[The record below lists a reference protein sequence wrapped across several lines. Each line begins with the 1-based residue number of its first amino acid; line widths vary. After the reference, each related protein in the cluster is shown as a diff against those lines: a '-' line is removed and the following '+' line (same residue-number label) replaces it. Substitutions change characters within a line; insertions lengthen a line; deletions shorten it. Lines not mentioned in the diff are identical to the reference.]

1 MSLRMPRV
9 AGCGRTLVASLV
21 LVATALC
28 AGAAFGQAGM
38 MPRYRGEVG
47 ELLDDPAL
55 MKSEAAQFTAA
66 FNLYKQAASEFR
78 DEVREF
84 IGDEIN
90 KRQRKIA
97 GTYQTQ
103 IDEIDKVQ
111 FKLRKE
117 AIARLESFIYRHR
130 DHDRYTP
137 DAMFRLAELYYE
149 DSIAEYNRAQD
160 NFDEQL
166 NLYNRG
172 KLLDPPDD
180 KDKEFARSIALYK
193 YLHWLPAGSRMDPL
207 SGKLAGVVLPRR
219 WPDYRNADAALYLQ
233 GFCEAEMGAFDKSIA
248 TLSSLGKQYPKSR
261 YVAEAWLRV
270 GEMYF
275 DNNEFEQAADAY
287 RRAAATKDP
296 KMYGLALYKLGWSYF
311 QMYRYPEAVG
321 WFQTLI
327 EHYAS
332 ETNIKSKQDSG
343 LRLEAIEYLAKSL
356 AEPSWDEDGC
366 ADFGAED
373 SKGEC
378 ALVDPRLRARL
389 YTSSVLEP
397 KIDDFPN
404 WKDLYQG
411 PVLASL
417 EASLAARADVR
428 QRLDRD
434 KPYVREVLMV
444 YGKALMEQAED
455 DYYRQGLIVLRH
467 VVDKYPMERDAQGL
481 QRQIIR
487 ATDLLAAGES
497 SFRADLEKDPNS
509 AEAKL
514 GLELAEGAMDEQ
526 IIERRK
532 YLKMFAKGSP
542 WYDKWGKDKDLA
554 RQVDDMVAQV
564 RLNFAKLIHSQAQTL
579 RAAGREEQALRKYA
593 EAAQEYETLL
603 LADPEATG
611 AYGLAWTLAD
621 VLFFAG
627 RRCDGLRTQE
637 GDLLAGAEGELVP
650 YPVDQLEE
658 IKGACESLHKSVKYF
673 DMVRDWKGDK
683 GKDDEG
689 QPQDFTEEAAFS
701 SIIATERILN
711 ARAAF
716 ALDDPDRL
724 PVRMV
729 PEIRPSSEQDERD
742 SEATKDSTK
751 IVRVQRQSLAKAV
764 VEWLQ
769 AVDGYIASG
778 RENVKEP
785 DRAVK
790 LALKGAE
797 LLYKNRNFDPWKE
810 GAIDGVTADFWS
822 SRVRFWWIMKNHPKS
837 EQAIEAAKNM
847 LTSFEIERDYVK
859 LKVVAK
865 YVSDH
870 NLGKAEQIK
879 AIQDAIK
886 HFSLGVLARHAD
898 QLLKEGEAQHA
909 LAEAA
914 TDPAEANAEHKK
926 ARKMFEEAGD
936 EYRTLRAKTEKME
949 QKLASLMNAQL
960 LYYKAQRWN
969 KCFDVLE
976 EAEKMLREVNETE
989 KNAKEKKKNHARLIA
1004 VIKRRAALQFDF
1016 FRIPQSIANY
1026 RTLYELDPGGKD
1038 GEDALLN
1045 AAKLAYFNSNW
1056 KLSVELNREIIKR
1069 FSKKPGKKEDVYL
1082 AAWRVPEA
1090 YKKMGD
1096 QKGYVSELRG
1106 YIKEYTGDA
1115 KVSAKIFK
1123 SLVEIA
1129 HIHRS
1134 RGDQRAEFK
1143 EWNHIITSFKKGG
1156 YEQNGGAE
1164 AAAAAEAEFW
1174 LMEPR
1179 YKSYLKRTLQENKK
1193 LSPSKRMSDLQKQV
1207 LTMVDMAN
1215 GKMTKRKNPNTGEP
1229 EQVRVG
1235 GLYNDYVEKVAVY
1248 GSRNWSYA
1256 AFLYRAQVLTH
1267 LARTIYDAPRPADLT
1282 EDEEVA
1288 YEEVL
1293 EKIGGQIENHAI
1305 RSLETAMKD
1314 AIAKG
1319 VVNEWV
1325 TKLRVA
1331 INKYKP
1337 AEYPLLKEAKRLV
1350 ADPPGIAPT
1359 AEKELR

>member
-1 MSLRMPRV
+1 MSLRVPRV
-9 AGCGRTLVASLV
+9 AGHGRVALAVLLLLTTLFA
-21 LVATALC
+21 
-28 AGAAFGQAGM
+28 AGSAFGQSTL

-47 ELLDDPAL
+47 DLLDDPAR

-66 FNLYKQAASEFR
+66 FELYRLASREYR
-78 DEVREF
+78 DEVRDF
-84 IGDEIN
+84 IGDELN

-149 DSIAEYNRAQD
+149 DSIAEYNLAQD
-160 NFDEQL
+160 SFDEQL

-172 KLLDPPDD
+172 KILDPPSD
-180 KDKEFARSIALYK
+180 KDKEFTRSVALYK
-193 YLHWLPAGSRMDPL
+193 YLHWLPAGSAMTPL

-233 GFCEAEMGAFDKSIA
+233 GFCEAEMGEFDKAIA

-287 RRAAATKDP
+287 RRAAETKDP

-327 EHYAS
+327 EYYAS
-332 ETNIKSKQDSG
+332 EENLKSKQDSG
-343 LRLEAIEYLAKSL
+343 LRSEAIEYLAKSL
-356 AEPSWDEDGC
+356 AEPSWDDDGC
-366 ADFGAED
+366 ADFGDVD
-373 SKGEC
+373 SKGAC
-378 ALVDPRLRARL
+378 VVVDPRLRPRL

-411 PVLASL
+411 PALAGL

-428 QRLDRD
+428 ARLNRD

-444 YGKALMEQAED
+444 YGNALMEQAED

-467 VVDKYPMERDAQGL
+467 VVDKYPIEREAQAI
-481 QRQIIR
+481 QRKIIR
-487 ATDLLAAGES
+487 ATDLLAAAAP
-497 SFRADLEKDPNS
+497 SFREELGKKPND

-514 GLELAEGAMDEQ
+514 GLELAESAMDEQ
-526 IIERRK
+526 IVERRK
-532 YLKMFAKGSP
+532 YLAMFAKGTP
-542 WYDKWGKDKDLA
+542 WHDKWGKDKDLA
-554 RQVDDMVAQV
+554 RQVDEMVTQV
-564 RLNFAKLIHSQAQTL
+564 RLNFAKLIHLQAQTL
-579 RAAGREEQALRKYA
+579 RAAGREEMALRKYA
-593 EAAQEYETLL
+593 EAAKEYETLL
-603 LADPEATG
+603 LADLRAAG
-611 AYGLAWTLAD
+611 AYDLAWTLAD

-627 RRCDGLRTQE
+627 RRCDGLRTK
-637 GDLLAGAEGELVP
+637 EGELLAASDGELMAFPADRMAEVK
-650 YPVDQLEE
+650 E
-658 IKGACESLHKSVKYF
+658 ACESLRKSVKYF
-673 DMVRDWKGDK
+673 NMVRDWKDEK

-689 QPQDFTEEAAFS
+689 QALDYTEDAAFS
-701 SIIATERILN
+701 AIIATERVLN

-716 ALDDPDRL
+716 AVDDPDRL

-729 PEIRPSSEQDERD
+729 PEIRPSAEDDARD

-751 IVRVQRQSLAKAV
+751 IVRVTRQPLAKAV
-764 VEWLQ
+764 VDWLQ
-769 AVDGYIASG
+769 AVDGYIAAG

-810 GAIDGVTADFWS
+810 GAIDGVTPEFWS

-837 EQAIEAAKNM
+837 EQAIEAAKNL
-847 LTSFEIERDYVK
+847 LTSHEIERDYK
-859 LKVVAK
+859 QLKVVGD
-865 YVSDH
+865 YVAEH
-870 NLGKAEQIK
+870 NLGKEEQIK
-879 AIQDAIK
+879 KIRDAIEM
-886 HFSLGVLARHAD
+886 FSLGVLARHAD
-898 QLLKEGEAQHA
+898 QLLKEGEDQHRLA
-909 LAEAA
+909 LAAD
-914 TDPAEANAEHKK
+914 DPAVANAEHKK
-926 ARKMFEEAGD
+926 AREMFEEAGD
-936 EYRTLRAKTEKME
+936 EYRTLRAKTKLTE

-976 EAEKMLREVNETE
+976 EAEKMLREVNETT
-989 KNAKEKKKNHARLIA
+989 KDAKEKKKNHERLMT

-1016 FRIPQSIANY
+1016 FRIPESIANY
-1026 RTLYELDPGGKD
+1026 RTLYELDPKGTD

-1056 KLSVELNREIIKR
+1056 KLSIELNREIIDRFGKR
-1069 FSKKPGKKEDVYL
+1069 PGKKDDVYQ
-1082 AAWRVPEA
+1082 AAWRIPEA
-1090 YKKMGD
+1090 YKKMND
-1096 QKGYVSELRG
+1096 VNGYISELRA
-1106 YIKEYTGDA
+1106 YIKKYTGDP
-1115 KVSAKIFK
+1115 KVSARIFQ
-1123 SLVEIA
+1123 SLVEISL
-1129 HIHRS
+1129 IYRS
-1134 RGDQRAEFK
+1134 RGDRRSEFK
-1143 EWNHIITSFKKGG
+1143 EWQNILNSFKKGG
-1156 YEQNGGAE
+1156 YEQNGGPEAT
-1164 AAAAAEAEFW
+1164 AAAQAEYW

-1179 YKSYLKRTLQENKK
+1179 YNAYLKTKLTENKR
-1193 LSPSKRMSDLQKQV
+1193 LSPSKRMTDLQKQV
-1207 LTMVDMAN
+1207 VFMVDSAT
-1215 GKMTKRKNPNTGEP
+1215 GKMTKVKDPATGQMVEK
-1229 EQVRVG
+1229 RVG
-1235 GLYNDYVEKVAVY
+1235 GLYNDYVNNVAVY

-1256 AFLYRAQVLTH
+1256 AFLSRAQVLTH

-1282 EDEEVA
+1282 EDEEMA

-1293 EKIGGQIENHAI
+1293 ESIGGQIENRAI
-1305 RSLETAMKD
+1305 KSLEAAMKD

-1337 AEYPLLKEAKRLV
+1337 AEYPLLKEAKRIV